1 MSVSDAIAWVRQPEY
16 TGENRCLP
24 CTVVNVLV
32 AAVAA
37 ALLSVVLT
45 PLVGLVGFAVG
56 VGLVYLRG
64 YLVPGTPRLTETYFP
79 PWLLQLFGKEP
90 IEAVD
95 TGIGNTGAAA
105 ATSRGRDR
113 TDATSATPGAAAP
126 SGSGG
131 EAGTT
136 TGVETH
142 TRSEAVDDPLVGA
155 GVVTADG
162 AELASGF
169 RAAWLDRT
177 ADVDAAGV
185 DPADVAAAFGASEAR
200 EAGAESFVLDGS
212 KSVRWG
218 SHAALV
224 ADVAAAAL
232 LAERLPEWETYDRD
246 RRQSVLLGLRL
257 GLDRCPVCDGE
268 VSRTQE
274 RVDPCCQK
282 PHLVADAVCASC
294 GAALADAAVVD
305 DGDGDTVRERLL
317 VG

>member
-1 MSVSDAIAWVRQPEY
+1 MSVSDAIERVRQPEY

-37 ALLSVVLT
+37 VLLSVALT

-64 YLVPGTPRLTETYFP
+64 YLVPGTPQFTETYFP
-79 PWLLQLFGKEP
+79 PWLLRLFGKEP

-95 TGIGNTGAAA
+95 TGVGGTGSAV
-105 ATSRGRDR
+105 ATGRDR
-113 TDATSATPGAAAP
+113 DRTTDATPGAATP
-126 SGSGG
+126 SGSDG
-131 EAGTT
+131 ETGTAAV
-136 TGVETH
+136 VETP
-142 TRSEAVDDPLVGA
+142 TGPEAVDDPLVAA
-155 GVVTADG
+155 GVVNADDATLTQAFG
-162 AELASGF
+162 
-169 RAAWLDRT
+169 AAWLDRT
-177 ADVDAAGV
+177 ADVEAAGV

-257 GLDRCPVCDGE
+257 GLDRCPLCDGD

-282 PHLVADAVCASC
+282 PHLVADAVCSSC

-305 DGDGDTVRERLL
+305 DGETDTVRERLL